1 MAVKYSNKP
10 NFAPE
15 KMMSFDKS
23 FSRMNGQPLDP
34 TEVWY
39 DYIALANYAKTAE
52 AYVGQKV
59 TYVDTAENKTYHYVI
74 VGEGE
79 NSTLENYIPTNVSE
93 LINDSGLATEDY
105 VDSSLEG
112 FATEDYVD
120 NAVADLVNAAP
131 TLLNTLD
138 ELAAALGD
146 DPNFATTVATQIGE
160 ISAALEDKADTGDI
174 PTNISELT
182 NDSGYLTAAITVKEN
197 GNTTQIPI
205 GCVVFEVSEDGTTLN
220 ITTSAAL

>member
-39 DYIALANYAKTAE
+39 DYTALANYAKTAE
-52 AYVGQKV
+52 AYVGQRV
-59 TYVDTAENKTYHYVI
+59 TYIDSDGKANNYTI

-79 NSTLENYIPTNVSE
+79 NSILQPEIPSEYVTETELTNS
-93 LINDSGLATEDY
+93 ISGLAE
-105 VDSSLEG
+105 
-112 FATEDYVD
+112 
-120 NAVADLVNAAP
+120 
-131 TLLNTLD
+131 
-138 ELAAALGD
+138 
-146 DPNFATTVATQIGE
+146 
-160 ISAALEDKADTGDI
+160 DI

-182 NDSGYLTAAITVKEN
+182 NDVGYLTAAVKEN

-205 GCVVFEVSEDGTTLN
+205 GCIVFEVSEDGTTLN